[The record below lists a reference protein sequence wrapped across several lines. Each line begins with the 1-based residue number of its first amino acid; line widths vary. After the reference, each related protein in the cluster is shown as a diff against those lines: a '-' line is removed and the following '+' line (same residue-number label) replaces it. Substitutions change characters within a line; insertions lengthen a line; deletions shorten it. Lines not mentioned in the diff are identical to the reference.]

1 MNVLSK
7 NKFLSVFLSIA
18 ITTQAFAGTISEVC
32 NSSGES
38 EYFPIGDERGM
49 SVLTKKEVNR
59 DCNLTIET
67 QGACKKWEEKPVN
80 YNIKPSDY
88 NTYRSENHESALGS
102 ILAIM
107 GAYNQL
113 EHLWSG
119 WKGYCEKG
127 TKTDFSWASDPMFWA
142 SLAMSTMMSSMQTAG
157 TTGGSNQFLSNSS
170 LANSYNSMS
179 SSAAS
184 GWNSIASG
192 VGMKVGESFGKCAI
206 AAGVDMASNLYGYF
220 KGDDIEPCDPV
231 DEFCNQGGD
240 SSTQESDIMTI
251 DQQQYDDLIAQHPE
265 AAEQIIILDEE
276 NGILSIRFKQ
286 TSDVPGTEAM
296 TQDELQKL
304 QEKMKNIQFGISTA
318 VVASKLAT
326 CAATDGAIGTISS
339 MGSSDSDPSF
349 SVKDGIGMT
358 LNAIPAQYLG
368 PYGALIKAALAIV
381 LEFATSFK
389 SINTCDDEED
399 ATAAGTRHKKT
410 QESLP
415 YNLCKQTSQTCAEK
429 AFLSDSCGLD
439 AFHYCCYDQLL
450 TRVLVEQL
458 KAQLGRDW
466 AHCTGITLRDLNFVS
481 FRQCTDYDKTF
492 GVDGAKVVLKYN
504 SDGDLT
510 NPYDPKTSY
519 QYVRKCIDLTE
530 FKEYL
535 NTTFNQEIDMSD
547 FDSIFDDMKS
557 NTGGE

>member
-102 ILAIM
+102 LMAVM

-119 WKGYCEKG
+119 WKGYCESG

-142 SLAMSTMMSSMQTAG
+142 SLAMSTMMDGMKEG
-157 TTGGSNQFLSNSS
+157 QFLDGSS
-170 LANSYNSMS
+170 LQSSYQGMS

-192 VGMKVGESFGKCAI
+192 VGMKVGENFGRCAV
-206 AAGVDMASNLYGYF
+206 AAGVDMATNLYGYF
-220 KGDDIEPCDPV
+220 SGDDIEPCDPV
-231 DEFCNQGGD
+231 DEFCAGQNAAPA
-240 SSTQESDIMTI
+240 QESDVMTI
-251 DQQQYDDLIAQHPE
+251 DQQQYNDLIAQHPE
-265 AAEQIIILDEE
+265 YAEQIIILDEE
-276 NGILSIRFKQ
+276 NGILSVRFKQ
-286 TSDVPGTEAM
+286 TSEVPGSEGLS
-296 TQDELQKL
+296 QDELQKL
-304 QEKMKNIQFGISTA
+304 QEKMKNIQFAISTA

-326 CAATDGAIGTISS
+326 CAVTDGAVGTTSS
-339 MGSSDSDPSF
+339 VSSGSDSDPSF

-358 LNAIPAQYLG
+358 INAIPAEILG
-368 PYGALIKAALAIV
+368 PYGALIKAALMIA

-389 SINTCDDEED
+389 SIDTCHDEDD
-399 ATAAGTRHKKT
+399 ASAAGTRHKKT

-429 AFLSDSCGLD
+429 EFLGSGCGLD

-450 TRVLVEQL
+450 TRILVEQL

-481 FRQCTDYDKTF
+481 FRQCTDYDKTQ
-492 GVDGAKVVLKYN
+492 GVDGAKVILKYN

-557 NTGGE
+557 NAGE